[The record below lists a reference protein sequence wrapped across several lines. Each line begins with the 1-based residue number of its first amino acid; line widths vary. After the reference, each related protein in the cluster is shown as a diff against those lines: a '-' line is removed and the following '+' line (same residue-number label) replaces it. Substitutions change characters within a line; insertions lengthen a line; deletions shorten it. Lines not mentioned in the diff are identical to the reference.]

1 MKKKKKDCSDLPW
14 MYIVDEESNEVED
27 IVVAPTEEKFCYKF
41 WHQNEICN
49 QSRQECDIALKL
61 YHMIYAW

>member
-1 MKKKKKDCSDLPW
+1 

-61 YHMIYAW
+61 YHMIYA